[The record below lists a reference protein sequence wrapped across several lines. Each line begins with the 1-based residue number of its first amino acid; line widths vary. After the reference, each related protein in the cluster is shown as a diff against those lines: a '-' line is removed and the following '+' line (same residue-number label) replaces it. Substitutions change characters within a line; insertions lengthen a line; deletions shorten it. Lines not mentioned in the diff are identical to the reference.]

1 MQEAETVTDLK
12 HLIEDFDK
20 DEHPDK
26 RELWKEQRIE
36 RSVLRI
42 LYSGKSPRRHTEIV
56 KLLNTVT

>member
-1 MQEAETVTDLK
+1 MTDLK